1 MALAVLNTA
10 LEWVTMALSA
20 RAVVCGTYVGAHLFV
35 EVLLLLVGL
44 LLLSRKSSKPRK
56 RKLKPK
62 EIDDLCDQWVP
73 EPLFPPITKE
83 MLYEPPVLES
93 AAGPHA
99 IINGRE
105 IINFASA
112 NYLGLIGHEK
122 LLETCT
128 AAIEKYGVGSSSS
141 RGFYGTFDVHLDFE
155 AKVSKFLGTADAI
168 LYSYGL
174 CAMFSAIPAF
184 SRKGDIV
191 VVDEGVHWGIQNGLC
206 LSKSTVV
213 YFKHNDMDSLRQ
225 TLENITK
232 KHKRDKKMRRY
243 IVVEAIYQNSGQI
256 APLDEIIRLKEKH
269 RFRVLLD
276 ESNSFGVLGSSGK
289 GLTEYFGIQ
298 AEKVDIIAA
307 AMGHA
312 LATEGGFCAGIA
324 GTEIHQRLTGA
335 GYAFSASLP
344 PYLAS
349 GATKALEILEEN
361 TNLVTKLKHN
371 IAQLWEEVSDIPG
384 LTPTNSAESPIIY
397 LKLEKSTGSI
407 ENDRRLLENIAQR
420 VLEEDG
426 VLVVASKRSKVDGCR
441 LPLGIKLFVSASHS
455 ESDLRKAAGSL
466 KRVGASVLSGRN

>member
-1 MALAVLNTA
+1 MALAMLNVA

-20 RAVVCGTYVGAHLFV
+20 RAVVCGSYVGANLFV

-44 LLLSRKSSKPRK
+44 LLLSRKRSKPRK
-56 RKLKPK
+56 QKLRPK
-62 EIDDLCDQWVP
+62 EVDELCDQWVP
-73 EPLFPPITKE
+73 EPLFPPISKE
-83 MLYEPPVLES
+83 MLYEPPVLDS

-105 IINFASA
+105 IVNFASA

-122 LLETCT
+122 LLENCT

-155 AKVSKFLGTADAI
+155 AKISKFLGTTDAI

-174 CAMFSAIPAF
+174 CTMFSSIPAF
-184 SRKGDIV
+184 ARRGDII

-225 TLENITK
+225 TLENVAK

-256 APLDEIIRLKEKH
+256 APLDEIIRLKEKYS
-269 RFRVLLD
+269 FRVLLD
-276 ESNSFGVLGSSGK
+276 ESNSFGVLGRSGK
-289 GLTEYFGIQ
+289 GLTEYYGIQ

-349 GATKALEILEEN
+349 GATKALEILEQN
-361 TNLVTKLKHN
+361 PNLVTELKNN
-371 IAQLWEEVSDIPG
+371 IALLGKEVSDIPG
-384 LTPTNSAESPIIY
+384 LITTNNAESPIIH
-397 LKLEKSTGSI
+397 LRLEKSTGSI
-407 ENDRRLLENIAQR
+407 EKDRRLLEDIAKR

-426 VLVVASKRSKVDGCR
+426 VLVVASKRSTVDECR
-441 LPLGIKLFVSASHS
+441 LPLGIKLFVSAAHS
-455 ESDLRKAAGSL
+455 ESDLRKAAESL
-466 KRVGASVLSGRN
+466 KRVAASVLSDHN